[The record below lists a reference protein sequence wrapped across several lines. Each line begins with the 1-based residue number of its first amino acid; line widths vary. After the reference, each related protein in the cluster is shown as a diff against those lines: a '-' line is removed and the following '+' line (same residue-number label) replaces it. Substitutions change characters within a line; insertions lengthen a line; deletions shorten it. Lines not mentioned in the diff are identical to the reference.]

1 MRIPDQW
8 TPIARRNARRVRQFR
23 SVVSRSRRTLALVSV
38 SGLALAALA
47 VDREPRVAQAAPRVP
62 SSAESAGTSAVKH
75 VTKKA
80 SDVTVGHLEHPSRL
94 AAMFARLQ
102 ELDAHTAQSD
112 VRIVQLGDSHTASDY
127 GTSVARVRLA
137 TRFGDGGRG
146 FLPMGQ
152 PYRRLFQ
159 AGEAVTRGVG
169 FEPVKASL
177 LGVRPAGEDGFY
189 GPSGVAMEARAPSS
203 SMTSELTASAEHYD
217 VSYLGQPG
225 GGSFEVFVD
234 GKSRGRIR
242 TDQATRTSASQSFAV
257 ARGAHSLETRALGDG
272 PVRIF
277 GVRLDDDATGITFD
291 SLGMNGAKATTLLTS
306 DDVHLR
312 EQIARLAPALVIL
325 AYGTNEAGDS
335 TTTPDQHATAMV
347 TLAGHAKAGAPGA
360 SCVMLGPPDR
370 DGRTMTGIR
379 SLPKL
384 TEIIAAQRRAADDAG
399 CAFFDQQAT
408 MGAPDS
414 IGRWASESPPRARRD
429 LVHLTRAGYATLA
442 EAFVADM
449 VKAYDGWKRDAAV
462 ATR

>member
-1 MRIPDQW
+1 MVPSR
-8 TPIARRNARRVRQFR
+8 TRRN
-23 SVVSRSRRTLALVSV
+23 LALVAFT
-38 SGLALAALA
+38 GLALAALA
-47 VDREPRVAQAAPRVP
+47 VDRESGIANAAPRVP
-62 SSAESAGTSAVKH
+62 SSAETAGTQALKH
-75 VTKKA
+75 ITKKA
-80 SDVTVGHLEHPSRL
+80 SDVTVGHLEHPARL
-94 AAMFARLQ
+94 VSVFARLQ
-102 ELDAHTAQSD
+102 ELDGHVAKSD

-146 FLPMGQ
+146 FLPLGQ

-159 AGEAVTRGVG
+159 AGESVTRGVG
-169 FEPVKASL
+169 FEPLKASL
-177 LGVRPAGEDGFY
+177 QGVRTAGDDGFY
-189 GPSGVAMEARAPSS
+189 GPSGVAMEARAPGS
-203 SMTSELTASAEHYD
+203 SMTSELTASAEHYEIA
-217 VSYLGQPG
+217 YLGQPN

-234 GKSRGRIR
+234 GKSMARISTAKAAR
-242 TDQATRTSASQSFAV
+242 ASASQRFDV
-257 ARGAHSLETRALGDG
+257 THGPHTLDVRATGDG

-277 GVRLDDDATGITFD
+277 GVRLDDDALGVTFD

-306 DDVHLR
+306 DEAHFRDQLG
-312 EQIARLAPALVIL
+312 RLAPSLVIL

-335 TTTPDQHATAMV
+335 TTTPDEHAAAMV
-347 TLAGHAKAGAPGA
+347 AMAEHVKIGAPGA
-360 SCVMLGPPDR
+360 SCIMLGPPDR
-370 DGRTMTGIR
+370 DGRTATGIH

-399 CAFFDQQAT
+399 CAFYDQQAA

-442 EAFVADM
+442 EALVSDV
-449 VKAYDGWKRDAAV
+449 VKAYEGWKRDAAI